1 MARMSATKPT
11 PVVVKEKETPATT
24 DIMGEVVTTLPKAL
38 QEKGRQ
44 LVSRLKTTQWNDRGE
59 LLHEGVV
66 VPAIYYAN
74 VKRLT
79 PSVGN
84 ISEARCVQQTYP
96 WNWSEMMLGGDTY
109 SNGNGH

>member
-1 MARMSATKPT
+1 M
-11 PVVVKEKETPATT
+11 VKDDETPATT

-38 QEKGRQ
+38 KEKGRQ

-66 VPAIYYAN
+66 APGSNVVDIFTIYYAN
-74 VKRLT
+74 LKRLN

-84 ISEARCVQQTYP
+84 SSGARCVQQTYP
-96 WNWSEMMLGGDTY
+96 WNWLEMLPGGDTY
-109 SNGNGH
+109 SNGNRR